1 MKRFILSNLTAI
13 FAALLLGSCGGDD
26 VESPQD
32 SKDSLTP
39 LPVSQHFLSQGM
51 TFNSAEDAKTFHFK
65 SATPWTAQLEV
76 QEDEEKSVLWCA
88 IDKTEGE
95 AGNAAIN
102 VYCFANKG
110 NSDRKATLTISNQST
125 SLRFSISQ
133 TYEMFL
139 QLTEYDVIVSDSSN
153 FVSIG
158 VTYNVDHYTVE
169 IPAEATSWIS
179 LVGTRAK
186 KESVEEFQI
195 LPNPHP
201 ARNASIPFNACDKDG
216 TILFTQYLYVSQI
229 SAPSY
234 LIGRQESFT
243 YTGSCRPLIK
253 ALEGGKYDKTIS
265 SDDIQA
271 DFTLGVAD
279 SIASLR
285 IPSLVTKGASLS
297 QIQLNQLILS
307 DNEEKTTTIAL
318 GPESTLEGTLTIDGT
333 IWQAS
338 EAYMEFTADAWEM
351 NIAQLEIFFGENKE
365 YVLSIKYSGKRD

>member
-1 MKRFILSNLTAI
+1 MDKP
-13 FAALLLGSCGGDD
+13 GGHA
-26 VESPQD
+26 
-32 SKDSLTP
+32 
-39 LPVSQHFLSQGM
+39 SQ
-51 TFNSAEDAKTFHFK
+51 ER
-65 SATPWTAQLEV
+65 E
-76 QEDEEKSVLWCA
+76 
-88 IDKTEGE
+88 
-95 AGNAAIN
+95 
-102 VYCFANKG
+102 
-110 NSDRKATLTISNQST
+110 R
-125 SLRFSISQ
+125 R
-133 TYEMFL
+133 
-139 QLTEYDVIVSDSSN
+139 
-153 FVSIG
+153 G
-158 VTYNVDHYTVE
+158 V
-169 IPAEATSWIS
+169 
-179 LVGTRAK
+179 
-186 KESVEEFQI
+186 
-195 LPNPHP
+195 PNP

-285 IPSLVTKGASLS
+285 IPSFVTKGASLS

-318 GPESTLEGTLTIDGT
+318 GPESTLEGTLTVDGT

>member
-65 SATPWTAQLEV
+65 STTPWTAQLEV

-133 TYEMFL
+133 TYEVFL

-153 FVSIG
+153 LVSIG

-186 KESVEEFQI
+186 KESVEKFQI
-195 LPNPHP
+195 QPNPHP

-216 TILFTQYLYVSQI
+216 NILFTQYLYVSQI
-229 SAPSY
+229 SAPSH
-234 LIGRQESFT
+234 LIGRQESFV
-243 YTGSCRPLIK
+243 YSGLSQSLIK
-253 ALEGGKYDKTIS
+253 ALEGGKYDKTVS

-271 DFTLGVAD
+271 DFTLSVDD
-279 SIASLR
+279 SLSTIR
-285 IPSLVTKGASLS
+285 IPSFAMKGATLS
-297 QIQLNQLILS
+297 PIRLTQLVLAE
-307 DNEEKTTTIAL
+307 NEDKTTTLTL
-318 GPESTLEGTLTIDGT
+318 GPETTLEGSLTIDGT
-333 IWQAS
+333 TWQAS
-338 EAYMEFTADAWEM
+338 DAYMEITANAWEF
-351 NIAQLEIFFGENKE
+351 NIALLEIFFGENKE
-365 YVLSIKYSGKRD
+365 YVLSIKYLGKRD